1 MFHCNSLT
9 KCEESL
15 VINHDAHIN
24 LSRHFPTGMHMPVNY
39 VFFVWKQAPAKSNYW
54 SSSSPFKPQ
63 EHFPCMDNSPL
74 SQPQMDQ
81 WYPKGPE
88 THQPSIHVIISGS
101 LKKVSLR
108 CNVYVIIRDVHIYII
123 LVYII
128 NNYLSYPM
136 YSCILSTSMLSYM
149 IYVIGSFWWGNC
161 SISAPWLLSLSRSR
175 TRWASKMA
183 GIVQTSSDEDLW

>member
-1 MFHCNSLT
+1 MRG
-9 KCEESL
+9 ESS
-15 VINHDAHIN
+15 NQPRCPHKPFPTFPNWDAHASK
-24 LSRHFPTGMHMPVNY
+24 LC
-39 VFFVWKQAPAKSNYW
+39 FFVWKQAPAKSNYW

-108 CNVYVIIRDVHIYII
+108 CNVYVIIRDVYIYII
-123 LVYII
+123 LVYIWYTI
-128 NNYLSYPM
+128 TYHIPCTHVYSVLLCCPTWSTLSDHFGEETAVYQHHDFCPYLGHVQDGHPR
-136 YSCILSTSMLSYM
+136 
-149 IYVIGSFWWGNC
+149 
-161 SISAPWLLSLSRSR
+161 WL
-175 TRWASKMA
+175 
-183 GIVQTSSDEDLW
+183 V